1 MKKKILAL
9 GIALL
14 SLTTTTTM
22 AQTKTIN
29 LRIIETSDV
38 HGCFFP
44 YNFVERKP
52 LQGTLVCVNTY
63 VNKLRH
69 QYGENVLLIDNGD
82 ILQGQPTCYWTNY
95 VAKDEEN
102 IAAKVI
108 NYMKYDAE
116 TIGNH
121 DVETGHAVYD
131 KWASELNCPLL
142 GANVI
147 DKKTGK
153 PYLKPYTLLVRDG
166 VKIAIIGMLTP
177 TIPCWLNE
185 SLYDGLDFQDMVACA
200 KKWVPYVREVEKAD
214 IVIGLFHSGKDGGLV
229 LNGLEEDA
237 SARVAK
243 EVPGFD
249 IIFYGHDHTVHNEWI
264 TNNAGQKVLTL
275 DPSCNAINVADAQVT
290 LTYHNGKLTH
300 KDIKGD
306 IVDIRREPEDLQMT
320 AYFQSDIDRIKQYVE
335 RRIGRF
341 ENGVTTRDCFFG
353 NSAFTD
359 FIHSLQLKI
368 SGADISF
375 NAPLALDSKID
386 AGDITVADMFKLYRF
401 ENQLYVLNM
410 TGREIRGHLEES
422 YSRWVNTMKTAD
434 DHLLLLNENT
444 KSDQQRLGFLNYS
457 FNFDSAAGIDYIVD
471 VTKPNGQ
478 KVSITKL
485 SNGEPFKEDK
495 TYKVVMNS
503 YRGNGGGDLLI
514 KGAGIPKEQINERI
528 IYQSPLDLRHYLMEE
543 IERQGTVSP
552 KAGNNW
558 KFVPEEWTIPAA
570 KRDRKLLFEN

>member
-9 GIALL
+9 SIALL

-69 QYGENVLLIDNGD
+69 QYGDNVLLIDNGD

-185 SLYDGLDFQDMVACA
+185 SLYAGLDFQDMVACA

-320 AYFQSDIDRIKQYVE
+320 AYFQSR
-335 RRIGRF
+335 
-341 ENGVTTRDCFFG
+341 
-353 NSAFTD
+353 
-359 FIHSLQLKI
+359 
-368 SGADISF
+368 
-375 NAPLALDSKID
+375 
-386 AGDITVADMFKLYRF
+386 
-401 ENQLYVLNM
+401 
-410 TGREIRGHLEES
+410 
-422 YSRWVNTMKTAD
+422 
-434 DHLLLLNENT
+434 
-444 KSDQQRLGFLNYS
+444 
-457 FNFDSAAGIDYIVD
+457 
-471 VTKPNGQ
+471 
-478 KVSITKL
+478 
-485 SNGEPFKEDK
+485 
-495 TYKVVMNS
+495 
-503 YRGNGGGDLLI
+503 
-514 KGAGIPKEQINERI
+514 
-528 IYQSPLDLRHYLMEE
+528 
-543 IERQGTVSP
+543 
-552 KAGNNW
+552 
-558 KFVPEEWTIPAA
+558 
-570 KRDRKLLFEN
+570 

>member
-1 MKKKILAL
+1 MKKIILAL

-22 AQTKTIN
+22 AQTKTIS

-52 LQGTLVCVNTY
+52 LQGTLVRVNTY
-63 VNKLRH
+63 VNKLRQ
-69 QYGENVLLIDNGD
+69 QYGDNVLLIDNGD

-131 KWASELNCPLL
+131 KWAKELNCPLL

-147 DKKTGK
+147 DKKTGE

-185 SLYDGLDFQDMVACA
+185 SLYAGLDFQDMVVCA
-200 KKWVPYVREVEKAD
+200 KKWVPYVRKVEKAD
-214 IVIGLFHSGKDGGLV
+214 LVIGLFHSGKDGGLV

-275 DPSCNAINVADAQVT
+275 DPSCNAINVADAQIT
-290 LTYHNGKLTH
+290 LTYQNCKMTQ

-306 IVDIRREPEDLQMT
+306 IVNIKSEPEDQQMT
-320 AYFQSDIDRIKQYVE
+320 AYFQPDIDRIKQYVE
-335 RRIGRF
+335 RRIGYF
-341 ENGVTTRDCFFG
+341 ENSVSTRDCFFG
-353 NSAFTD
+353 NAAFTD

-368 SGADISF
+368 SGAEISF
-375 NAPLALDSKID
+375 NAPLAFDSKID

-410 TGREIRGHLEES
+410 TGREIRNHLEES
-422 YSRWVNTMKTAD
+422 YHRWVNTMKTAD
-434 DHLLLLNENT
+434 DHLLLLNEDT
-444 KSDQQRLGFLNYS
+444 KGDQQRLGFLNYS
-457 FNFDSAAGIDYIVD
+457 FNFDSASGIDYTVD

-478 KVSITKL
+478 KVSITQL

-552 KAGNNW
+552 KAGKNW

-570 KRDRKLLFEN
+570 KRDRKLIFND